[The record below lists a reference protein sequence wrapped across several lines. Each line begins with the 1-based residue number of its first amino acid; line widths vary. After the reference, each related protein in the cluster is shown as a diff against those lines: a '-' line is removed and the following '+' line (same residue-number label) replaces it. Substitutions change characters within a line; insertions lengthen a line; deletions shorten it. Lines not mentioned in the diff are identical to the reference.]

1 MTAAGPTPATTSRGL
16 RREAIVESLLTD
28 VFQGRIRAGQ
38 HLVTQELAERY
49 SVSHTPIREALIAL
63 AGIGIITLSPNR
75 GAVVR
80 QVGAKEVREVCQV
93 RKALECEA
101 VRLACGRIV
110 PSELQSLSA
119 ELRKLAARNGSTGL
133 KQVAKAQ
140 ELDNRLHDLIAD
152 ASGNQFLKQE
162 LNRLKLLFRAF
173 RDVAWEHDGAHND
186 FHRLNEEAHEHAVIV
201 DGLLASDARA
211 ASRAM
216 SHHIRS
222 GMVYWS
228 RALTASTKTTR
239 NVE

>member
-1 MTAAGPTPATTSRGL
+1 MTAVGSTPATTSRGL
-16 RREAIVESLLTD
+16 RREAIVESLLAD

-49 SVSHTPIREALIAL
+49 SVSHTPIREALIAI

-101 VRLACGRIV
+101 VRLACGRISPV
-110 PSELQSLSA
+110 ELQAL
-119 ELRKLAARNGSTGL
+119 LVDLKKLAARNGATGF
-133 KQVAKAQ
+133 KQVAKAR
-140 ELDNRLHDLIAD
+140 ELDSRLHDLIAD

-186 FHRLNEEAHEHAVIV
+186 FHRLNEEANEHAVIV
-201 DGLLASDARA
+201 EGLLANDAKA
-211 ASRAM
+211 TSRAM
-216 SHHIRS
+216 SQHIRS

-228 RALTASTKTTR
+228 RALTAAKKQ
-239 NVE
+239 

>member
-1 MTAAGPTPATTSRGL
+1 MPAAGPTPATTSRGL

-63 AGIGIITLSPNR
+63 AGIGIITLAPNR

-101 VRLACGRIV
+101 VRLACGRII
-110 PSELQSLSA
+110 PSELQSLSV
-119 ELRKLAARNGSTGL
+119 ELKKLAARNGSTGL

-186 FHRLNEEAHEHAVIV
+186 FHRLNEEAHEHATIV
-201 DGLLASDARA
+201 DGLLANDAKA

-216 SHHIRS
+216 SQHIRS

-228 RALTASTKTTR
+228 RALTASTKPR
-239 NVE
+239 

>member
-28 VFQGRIRAGQ
+28 VFQGRLRAGQ

-49 SVSHTPIREALIAL
+49 AVSHTPIREALIAL

-75 GAVVR
+75 GAVVK

-101 VRLACGRIV
+101 VRLACGRII
-110 PSELQSLSA
+110 PSELQSLSV
-119 ELRKLAARNGSTGL
+119 ELKKLAARNGPTGL

-140 ELDNRLHDLIAD
+140 ELDSRLHDLIAD

-173 RDVAWEHDGAHND
+173 RDVAWETSSSASSIADYVVAAGA
-186 FHRLNEEAHEHAVIV
+186 
-201 DGLLASDARA
+201 
-211 ASRAM
+211 
-216 SHHIRS
+216 
-222 GMVYWS
+222 
-228 RALTASTKTTR
+228 
-239 NVE
+239 

>member
-1 MTAAGPTPATTSRGL
+1 MTAVGSTPATTSRGL
-16 RREAIVESLLTD
+16 RREAIVESLLAD
-28 VFQGRIRAGQ
+28 VFQGRLRAGQ

-49 SVSHTPIREALIAL
+49 AVSHTPIREALIAL

-75 GAVVR
+75 GAVVK

-110 PSELQSLSA
+110 PTELQLLST
-119 ELRKLAARNGSTGL
+119 ELKKLAARNGSTGL

-186 FHRLNEEAHEHAVIV
+186 FHRLTEEANEHAVIV
-201 DGLLASDARA
+201 DGLLADDAKA

-216 SHHIRS
+216 SQHIRS

-228 RALTASTKTTR
+228 RALTASTKSM
-239 NVE
+239 

>member
-16 RREAIVESLLTD
+16 RREAIVESLLAD
-28 VFQGRIRAGQ
+28 VFQGRLRAGQ

-49 SVSHTPIREALIAL
+49 AVSHTPIREALIAL

-75 GAVVR
+75 GAVVK

-101 VRLACGRIV
+101 VRLACGRIA
-110 PSELQSLSA
+110 PTELQSLSI
-119 ELRKLAARNGSTGL
+119 ELKKLAARNGSTGL

-186 FHRLNEEAHEHAVIV
+186 FHRLNEEANEHAVIV
-201 DGLLASDARA
+201 DGLLANDAKA
-211 ASRAM
+211 ATRAM
-216 SHHIRS
+216 SQHIRS

-228 RALTASTKTTR
+228 RALTASHRTP
-239 NVE
+239 

>member
-1 MTAAGPTPATTSRGL
+1 MTAVGSTPATTSRGL
-16 RREAIVESLLTD
+16 RREAIVESLLAD
-28 VFQGRIRAGQ
+28 VFQGRLRAGQ

-49 SVSHTPIREALIAL
+49 AVSHTPIREALIAL

-75 GAVVR
+75 GAVVK

-101 VRLACGRIV
+101 VRLACGRISPV
-110 PSELQSLSA
+110 ELQSLLA
-119 ELRKLAARNGSTGL
+119 DLKKLAGRNGANGL
-133 KQVAKAQ
+133 KQVAKAR
-140 ELDNRLHDLIAD
+140 ELDSRLHDLIAD

-186 FHRLNEEAHEHAVIV
+186 FHRLTEEAHEHAVIV
-201 DGLLASDARA
+201 EGLLANDAKI

-216 SHHIRS
+216 SKHIRS

-228 RALTASTKTTR
+228 RALTASTKHT
-239 NVE
+239 

>member
-1 MTAAGPTPATTSRGL
+1 MTAVGSTPATTSRGL
-16 RREAIVESLLTD
+16 RREAIVESLLAD
-28 VFQGRIRAGQ
+28 VFQGRLRAGQ

-49 SVSHTPIREALIAL
+49 AVSHTPIREALIAL

-75 GAVVR
+75 GAVVK

-110 PSELQSLSA
+110 PTELQLLST
-119 ELRKLAARNGSTGL
+119 ELKKLAARNGSTGL

-186 FHRLNEEAHEHAVIV
+186 FHRLTEEANEHAVIV
-201 DGLLASDARA
+201 DGLLANDAKA

-216 SHHIRS
+216 SQHIRS

-228 RALTASTKTTR
+228 RALTASTKSM
-239 NVE
+239 

>member
-1 MTAAGPTPATTSRGL
+1 MAAAGATPATTSRGL
-16 RREAIVESLLTD
+16 RREAIVESLLAD
-28 VFQGRIRAGQ
+28 VFQGRLRAGQ

-49 SVSHTPIREALIAL
+49 AVSHTPIREALIAL

-75 GAVVR
+75 GAVVK

-101 VRLACGRIV
+101 VRLACGRIA
-110 PSELQSLSA
+110 PAELQSLST
-119 ELRKLAARNGSTGL
+119 ELKKLAARNGSTGR
-133 KQVAKAQ
+133 KQIAKAQ

-201 DGLLASDARA
+201 DGLLANDAKA
-211 ASRAM
+211 AGRAM
-216 SHHIRS
+216 SQHIRS

-228 RALTASTKTTR
+228 RALTAANKTLK